1 MENKDNLIGV
11 LATIFKWKKQ
21 ILTVTL
27 IAIIGSALIAF
38 LYLNNYYQSTT
49 LFYVASPDIFKP
61 EQMFGTSNKDM
72 EFYGTENDVDRVLT
86 IAESGELYEYLI
98 KKFDLYKHYDID
110 STYEKA
116 PFKVREKLESLY
128 NVKKTKFDAIE
139 LSVEDVNR
147 QMAADMANAAREK
160 IDEISQRLIRQSQ
173 QNLLGAYASSFIEK
187 EKILASIGDTLM
199 RLRQN
204 YGVIDPEKQT
214 EAITKTAVESES
226 NYARN
231 KAKLDMLKK
240 SPNVSADTLV
250 LLEANVKGFEE
261 EMKTNGLMLKKYN
274 QGFNSVS
281 ALKEFYEKE
290 RDQVGRDRQ
299 RAMQL
304 QIAFNTKISALI
316 LVESGK
322 VPIVKSRPKRGIL
335 ILSAALIAFI
345 FSVIGVLLIDNYKNV
360 NWNEV
365 TNSQNG
371 AYTVHETPHG
381 EGRKKS
387 IGLIKH
393 DS

>member
-11 LATIFKWKKQ
+11 LATLFKWKKQ

-38 LYLNNYYQSTT
+38 LYLNNYYKSTT

-110 STYEKA
+110 STQEKA

-128 NVKKTKFDAIE
+128 NVKKTKFDAVE
-139 LSVEDVNR
+139 LSVEDVNQ
-147 QMAADMANAAREK
+147 QMAADMTNAAREK
-160 IDEISQRLIRQSQ
+160 VDEISQRLIRQSQ
-173 QNLLGAYASSFIEK
+173 QNLLGAYASNFSQK
-187 EKILASIGDTLM
+187 EKTLANIGDTLM

-204 YGVIDPEKQT
+204 YGVIDPDKQT

-226 NYARN
+226 NFARN

-240 SPNVSADTLV
+240 SPNVSADTLI
-250 LLEANVKGFEE
+250 LLEANVKGYEE
-261 EMKTNGLMLKKYN
+261 EMKTNTLMLKKYN
-274 QGFNSVS
+274 EGFNSVS

-290 RDQVGRDRQ
+290 RDQVSKDRQ

-322 VPIVKSRPKRGIL
+322 VPIVKSRPKRSVL
-335 ILSAALIAFI
+335 IFSAALIAFI

-360 NWNEV
+360 NWNDV
-365 TNSQNG
+365 TNSRNG
-371 AYTVHETPHG
+371 AYTVQGTPAG
-381 EGRKKS
+381 EGGKKS
-387 IGLIKH
+387 IGLIKQ